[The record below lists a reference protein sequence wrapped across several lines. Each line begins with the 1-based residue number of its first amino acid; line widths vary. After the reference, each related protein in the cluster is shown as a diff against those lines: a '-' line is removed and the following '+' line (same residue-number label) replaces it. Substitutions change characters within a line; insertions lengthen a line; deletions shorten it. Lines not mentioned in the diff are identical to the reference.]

1 MDTLLS
7 PIHPGEILLEDF
19 MKPLGLS
26 QYRLAHD
33 IGVTPIRISQIVNG
47 KRAISVDTAMRLA
60 RYFGT
65 SAAVWLRLQVRYELE
80 VAETQLSERINR
92 EVKTLRQPPVH
103 IQAGND

>member
-1 MDTLLS
+1 MMDDTLS
-7 PIHPGEILLEDF
+7 PIHPGEVLLEDF

-47 KRAISVDTAMRLA
+47 QRAITVDTAMRLA

-80 VAETQLSERINR
+80 VAEKELSERINR
-92 EVKTLRQPPVH
+92 EVKVLHQPAVH
-103 IQAGND
+103 A

>member
-1 MDTLLS
+1 MNNLLS
-7 PIHPGEILLEDF
+7 PIHPGEVLLEDF

-47 KRAISVDTAMRLA
+47 RRAVTVDTAMRLA

-80 VAETQLSERINR
+80 VAETQLSDRINR
-92 EVKTLRQPPVH
+92 EVKVLHQPTAH
-103 IQAGND
+103 I